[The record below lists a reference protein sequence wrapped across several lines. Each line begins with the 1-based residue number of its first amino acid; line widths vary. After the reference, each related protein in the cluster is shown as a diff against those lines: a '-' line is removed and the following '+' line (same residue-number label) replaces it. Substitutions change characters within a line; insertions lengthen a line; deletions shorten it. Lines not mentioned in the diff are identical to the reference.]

1 MQNNNLSV
9 GCFVATNDSYGIGKL
24 SSIDNSECEV
34 SFFINIQKQI
44 VKKYNISSLE
54 KVFLS
59 PQTRV
64 YLKDDTEKWKI
75 GRVKDYDD
83 ATNPEM
89 DYLIRFSNK
98 KEDWYTTEE
107 LEVRCLLPMEDP
119 TEVLAISGGESQ
131 FLYDSRKNVQKWL
144 INLRA
149 SARGLTALTSS
160 SIDLVVHQVN
170 IVKKI
175 LTDPIQRYLLADE
188 VGMGKTIEA
197 GIIARQ
203 CLVDSETSHV
213 LIIVPEHLLNKWKSE
228 VEERFYFNDFEGR
241 YEITS
246 PERIK
251 ISDKVYDLVIVDE
264 AHNLIGQTNN
274 YDSLIRKNIIDI
286 ATRSEKLLLLSA
298 TPGIGNENVLLNL
311 LKVLD
316 PVIFANESLDEFK
329 KKVLKQTEH
338 GAFLRTLKT
347 NQSTF
352 LLKRNLPKVTDLFP
366 NDFYADELKT
376 KILNLLDEENREEEK
391 LFLIKQLRTHLIETW
406 RLHNRLIRTRRLD
419 TEGWEFQERGKKE
432 NSKYIQN
439 NVHYY
444 EHPNKVIEQINLN
457 IEAWRNFLSSQ
468 NFKERYIKLLE
479 ASNMDFD
486 SLRQIVLEYKNEAI
500 NHEEI
505 EYLENISSAISDYNY
520 LEGIQTISLKIQD
533 FLDSVDSNSFGVVFV
548 SDSKLVKRYEEA
560 LQAIYGENLV
570 SSFHNSDVDMSK
582 LKIIVCDRNAEEG
595 LDLQFADAII
605 HLDLPLN
612 PSRIEQRIGR
622 VDRYGRTKSR
632 KIQHLILIPT
642 LDESYP
648 WFGWYKL
655 LLNGFNVFHEPI
667 SDIQLKLES
676 ITSKLHEMLYM
687 HGSIGFENYFDE
699 DNNIAG
705 LLVEQIASI
714 IMSER
719 ESLDEQY
726 ALNHLSIMESDS
738 LNIRDEIEDSE
749 YDEKSLETDLEHWI
763 FSVLY
768 FKKWHIKDKIF
779 EIKWNK
785 NTLVPKQQFWSHN
798 TSVFTD
804 MWEGEFK
811 ASLDRPLTY
820 YRKDAV
826 ENKEVSLL
834 RPGHPLFDTLQHYLD
849 WEDRGT
855 VFSTF
860 RVVDE
865 KFPIFIPKND
875 IKIIFKLDF
884 IVESGLPEEL
894 DTQYNQKRSLY
905 LRRIDDYFPPRI
917 FTLYV
922 DEDLNLIND
931 DEIKDV
937 LDEPYV
943 KSDQID
949 TNLSSRKSIIEHYI
963 DSEALNQLCLNVH
976 SRSKEI
982 FSSSPEYIN
991 TIEEAIS
998 KAQTDIN
1005 LKCVSLE
1012 HRSNIQREVYS
1023 INTSTEYDKIIE
1035 FEKSLLY
1042 GINNPKIKLDSFGMF
1057 FLSRFP
1063 LSELELNE

>member
-1 MQNNNLSV
+1 MIIEVNDFVYVNNI
-9 GCFVATNDSYGIGKL
+9 YGIGKVIKINNL
-24 SSIDNSECEV
+24 DFYV
-34 SFFINIQKQI
+34 SFFINIKKQKI
-44 VKKYNISSLE
+44 EVYSKDELE
-54 KVFLS
+54 IVFLA
-59 PQTRV
+59 PQVRV
-64 YLKDDTEKWKI
+64 YLKGETNEWQI
-75 GRVKDYDD
+75 GRIIDCDT
-83 ATNPEM
+83 ALNPKM
-89 DYLIRFSNK
+89 DYLVRFPNK
-98 KEDWYTTEE
+98 KENWYSSSS
-107 LEVRCLLPMEDP
+107 LETRCLLPLSDP
-119 TEVLAISGGESQ
+119 TEVLSMSGGESQ

-144 INLRA
+144 IGLRIA
-149 SARGLTALTSS
+149 SRGLTAFTSS

-175 LTDPIQRYLLADE
+175 LMDPIQRYLLADE

-203 CLVDSETSHV
+203 CFLDSETSHV
-213 LIIVPEHLLNKWKSE
+213 LIVVPEHLLNKWKSE
-228 VEERFYFNDFEGR
+228 MEERFYFNDFAGR
-241 YEITS
+241 YEIIS
-246 PERIK
+246 PERSK
-251 ISDKVYDLVIVDE
+251 ASDKVYDLVIVDE

-274 YDSLIRKNIIDI
+274 YDDLIRKNIIDI

-298 TPGIGNENVLLNL
+298 TPGIGNEHVLLNL

-316 PVIFANESLDEFK
+316 PVMFANEPLDEFK

-347 NQSTF
+347 NQSSF
-352 LLKRNLPKVTDLFP
+352 LLKRNLPKVIDLFP

-376 KILNLLDEENREEEK
+376 KILNLLDDETREEEK
-391 LFLIKQLRTHLIETW
+391 LFLIKQLRIHLIETW

-432 NSKYIQN
+432 NSKYIQD

-444 EHPNKVIEQINLN
+444 EHPNKVLEQINLN

-479 ASNMDFD
+479 TSNMDFD
-486 SLRQIVLEYKNEAI
+486 TLRQVVFEYKNEVI
-500 NHEEI
+500 NPEEV
-505 EYLENISSAISDYNY
+505 EYLENIASAISDYNY
-520 LEGIQTISLKIQD
+520 LEGIQTICLKIQD
-533 FLDSVDSNSFGVVFV
+533 FLDSVESNSFGVVFV

-560 LQAIYGENLV
+560 LQLIYSENLV
-570 SSFHNSDVDMSK
+570 SSFHNSDIDMSK
-582 LKIIVCDRNAEEG
+582 LKIIVCDQNAEEG

-655 LLNGFNVFHEPI
+655 LLHGFNVFHEPI
-667 SDIQLKLES
+667 SDIQLKLEF

-687 HGSIGFENYFDE
+687 HGSIGFENHFDE
-699 DNNIAG
+699 NNNISG
-705 LLVEQIASI
+705 LLVEYIKSMI
-714 IMSER
+714 ISER
-719 ESLDEQY
+719 ELLDEQY
-726 ALNHLSIMESDS
+726 ALNHLSLMESDS

-749 YDEKSLETDLEHWI
+749 YDEKSLENDLDHWI
-763 FSVLY
+763 FSVLH
-768 FKKWHIKDKIF
+768 FKKWHIENNIF
-779 EIKWNK
+779 EIKWKK

-798 TSVFTD
+798 SNIFSD
-804 MWEGEFK
+804 MWEGEFRT
-811 ASLDRPLTY
+811 SLDRYLTY

-834 RPGHPLFDTLQHYLD
+834 RPGHPLFDTLQHYMD

-884 IVESGLPEEL
+884 ILESGLPEEL
-894 DTQYNQKRSLY
+894 DTEYNQKRSLY

-931 DEIKDV
+931 DEIKNA

-943 KSDQID
+943 KSNQID
-949 TNLSSRKSIIEHYI
+949 TNLSSRKNIIDHYI
-963 DSEALNQLCLNVH
+963 NSEALNQLCLNVH

-991 TIEEAIS
+991 TIEEAII

-1005 LKCVSLE
+1005 LKCASLE
-1012 HRSNIQREVYS
+1012 HRNNIQREVYS
-1023 INTSTEYDKIIE
+1023 INPSTEYDNIIE

-1063 LSELELNE
+1063 LSELELDE